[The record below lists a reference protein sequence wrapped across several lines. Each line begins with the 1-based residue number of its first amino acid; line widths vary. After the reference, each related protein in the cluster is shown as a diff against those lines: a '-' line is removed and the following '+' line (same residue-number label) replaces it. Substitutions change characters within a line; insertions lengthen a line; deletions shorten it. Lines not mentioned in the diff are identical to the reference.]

1 MDVTT
6 DQVTTTP
13 ALRKDI
19 PANTDGCYV
28 MQVLA
33 NRHTATGSMDVRLE
47 VSGWVGVKHKD
58 KASYNQGVETP
69 SQYRLFDFYSELELL
84 YDAPTLCSRGC
95 LLFINANI

>member
-1 MDVTT
+1 MGGFTFKVSGRKTWSWEEMDVTT

-33 NRHTATGSMDVRLE
+33 NRYTATGAMDLRYE
-47 VSGWVGVKHKD
+47 VSGWIGVKHKD
-58 KASYNQGVETP
+58 KASYNQGVQAP
-69 SQYRLFDFYSELELL
+69 SQYHIFDFYSE
-84 YDAPTLCSRGC
+84 SVV
-95 LLFINANI
+95 